1 MQKRTYDLEDRLIE
15 FVLKID
21 EIVELL
27 PFLRKVA

>member
-27 PFLRKVA
+27 TFLRKVA